1 MMDFHITC
9 DHNGEQ
15 NYWSKVWNYVPN
27 GDYTL
32 FVQGRSGS
40 PMHEDPLCEVG
51 CPYAVRGFD
60 FDYVGILWMG
70 DLVWRGDRWI
80 ANPHSNFETGM
91 MGAINKARREDDVT
105 GPMHQQLLKAVA
117 QSYRILLTRAM
128 KGVYLWVED
137 DETRDHLEKSIY
149 L

>member
-1 MMDFHITC
+1 MMDFHIPYV
-9 DHNGEQ
+9 HQGEQ
-15 NYWSKVWNYVPN
+15 HYWSKVWNYVPN
-27 GDYTL
+27 GDYTM
-32 FVQGRSGS
+32 FVQGRAGT

-51 CPYAVRGFD
+51 CSYAVRGFD

-70 DLVWRGDRWI
+70 DLVWRSGRWVS
-80 ANPHSNFETGM
+80 NPDSNFETGII
-91 MGAINKARREDDVT
+91 GTINKAKKEKDIT
-105 GPMHQQLLKAVA
+105 GLMHNRLLKSVA

-137 DETRDHLEKSIY
+137 EETRDHLSTSAC